1 MTATPMTPSAPPIPE
16 NPPRVLIVRAGLA
29 RLLPSI
35 CPEEAKILYQGFERA
50 SEIKALGAIIT
61 HRVYQLSF
69 EQDKTG
75 VRLDFGNGEIVH
87 GDILVGVDGAHS
99 SVRQHLYKIM
109 DEQGLFPKADTE
121 SMKKGYISIPGT
133 TDKIDPALYPS
144 LNEHDSKG
152 SFIIDTN
159 PLSFRGSDWASD
171 SAQKLMDEAYHCKI
185 PNGALVDLYDKAPK
199 DRICE
204 VFYEDKL
211 FET

>member
-29 RLLPSI
+29 RLLLSI

-50 SEIKALGAIIT
+50 SEIKAL
-61 HRVYQLSF
+61 
-69 EQDKTG
+69 
-75 VRLDFGNGEIVH
+75 
-87 GDILVGVDGAHS
+87 GVDGAHS

-133 TDKIDPALYPS
+133 TDEIDPALYPS
-144 LNEHDSKG
+144 LNEHDSKE

-159 PLSFRGSDWASD
+159 PYTWVTFTVPGNKICWNVIVQPDQASAED
-171 SAQKLMDEAYHCKI
+171 SHF
-185 PNGALVDLYDKAPK
+185 VV
-199 DRICE
+199 RIGPRILL
-204 VFYEDKL
+204 KN
-211 FET
+211 